1 MHYCQRCD
9 YYFETNHNFKIHLK
23 SKKHLKNL
31 TLFLSN
37 ENPSQFYKCQKCDK
51 EYKHHSS
58 FYRHNKICINNIDTL
73 KLQII
78 KKDYQHQLELYD
90 HKLEIEKLKHKE
102 ENTVVLIKNDESSDI
117 NKNLVNLILH
127 KENEISTLKNN
138 VSQPLQLVNDIN
150 NSLVN
155 DIDTLIVNNIDIT
168 PRLSDMNFNV
178 SKLSLASNNNFQSD
192 NKLWI
197 SLDKILDSEFSFS
210 REVITTILKWITN
223 QHIYQN
229 SIVKMQNKK
238 IKVLESLSVKK
249 QKRQDYQSN
258 VIYIVTTEENKKKRI
273 YVIGKSQSLKDRL
286 STYNKTSEHEVVYYK
301 QCKSIED
308 MDIIEKMVIKKLKDY
323 KETANRD
330 RFILPIDK
338 DISFFSNVI
347 EQSIKFF

>member
-1 MHYCQRCD
+1 MHYCRPCD
-9 YYFETNHNFKIHLK
+9 YYFETNHNFKNHLK
-23 SKKHLKNL
+23 SKKHLKNIA
-31 TLFLSN
+31 LFLSN

-58 FYRHNKICINNIDTL
+58 FYRHNKKCINSIDTL

-102 ENTVVLIKNDESSDI
+102 NTVGLIKNDESSDI

-127 KENEISTLKNN
+127 KENEINTLKNN
-138 VSQPLQLVNDIN
+138 VSQSLQLVNNTD

-168 PRLSDMNFNV
+168 PRLSDMKFNV
-178 SKLSLASNNNFQSD
+178 SKLSLASNNNVQHD

-210 REVITTILKWITN
+210 HELITEILKWISN

-249 QKRQDYQSN
+249 QKRQDYESN

-273 YVIGKSQSLKDRL
+273 YIIGKSQSLKDRL
-286 STYNKTSEHEVVYYK
+286 STYNKTTEHEVVYYK
-301 QCKSIED
+301 PCKSIED
-308 MDIIEKMVIKKLKDY
+308 MDLIEKMVIKKLKDY